1 MASAPTVTRSVRSGT
16 GTDSYD
22 SGVSTD
28 DRGWVSDDGH
38 HTVRLDWR
46 SGASIATGVFV
57 VLVAVAFFGNVPDSL
72 TRIAMGVLLAFAL
85 DPVVIRI
92 KTRFRCSRGAAVTI
106 VGTSVAAVFALIVL
120 IVGPSAVD
128 QAERF
133 GRELPETVEDLYDLP
148 LVGGWL
154 DDADAA
160 KNVQEWVAELPA
172 RVDTRT
178 VTQTARNLLDGVVAG
193 LVVILVGLAVLVDGE
208 RLVRRIKALVPAQL
222 EPRAVVVGRIFY
234 RTIGAYFAGSL
245 LVALLAATFILV
257 VGLAVGVPLAPVA
270 ALWMLLVNLIPQIGG
285 LLGGG
290 FFVLLALSDGVG
302 TGLLCLVLYL
312 VYQQVEN
319 HLIQPAIVGEA
330 VDLSAPATMLAALV
344 GAAAAGVP
352 GALVATP
359 LVGATKALYLQLR
372 WGRIPAPRQN
382 ASLWQRIRRTGRRRG
397 AH

>member
-1 MASAPTVTRSVRSGT
+1 MAGADGPEG
-16 GTDSYD
+16 
-22 SGVSTD
+22 D
-28 DRGWVSDDGH
+28 DLH

-46 SGASIATGVFV
+46 SAVWIATGVFTAL
-57 VLVAVAFFGNVPDSL
+57 VLVAFFRNVPDSL
-72 TRIAMGVLLAFAL
+72 TRIGMGVLLAFAL

-92 KTRFRCSRGAAVTI
+92 KDRLGCSRVAAVGI
-106 VGTSVAAVFALIVL
+106 VGTSVLALFALIVL
-120 IVGPSAVD
+120 IVGPPAVE

-154 DDADAA
+154 DDANAA
-160 KNVQEWVAELPA
+160 QEVREWVADLPA
-172 RVDTRT
+172 RVDTQT
-178 VTQTARNLLDGVVAG
+178 VTNTAKSLLDGVVAG
-193 LVVILVGLAVLVDGE
+193 LVVVLVGVAVLVDGE
-208 RLVRRIKALVPAQL
+208 RLVRRLRAVIPDALA
-222 EPRAVVVGRIFY
+222 PRAVIVGRIFY
-234 RTIGAYFAGSL
+234 RTVGAYFSGSL
-245 LVALLAATFILV
+245 LVAVLAATFILA
-257 VGLAVGVPLAPVA
+257 VGLSLGVPLAPA
-270 ALWMLLVNLIPQIGG
+270 AAVWMLLVNLIPQIGG

-302 TGLLCLVLYL
+302 KGLLCLLLYL

-359 LVGATKALYLQLR
+359 LVGAAKALYLQLR
-372 WGRIPAPRQN
+372 WGQVPPSRSNI
-382 ASLWQRIRRTGRRRG
+382 SLWQRFRRRS
-397 AH
+397 H